1 MWVYYP
7 CFYIVIYVIY
17 VTYLGKNISFLF
29 YHPFCLKTSTNIN
42 SFFIFFADD
51 CPNCVDEHSGSLA
64 ASRWTMPLLK
74 LGEKRYYL
82 GIFFKVS
89 LLPVTL
95 IYLAE
100 PSTQLPFSLFP
111 FRTLSNYF
119 RARNFPALPSRTV
132 LRCIECQGTS
142 LVKVFRITVTLCWLR
157 YRKEACVIRER
168 EWNT

>member
-1 MWVYYP
+1 MYMYTVSAQI
-7 CFYIVIYVIY
+7 CEFIRRVVILLCDII
-17 VTYLGKNISFLF
+17 GESISLLF
-29 YHPFCLKTSTNIN
+29 YHLFCLKTSININ

-100 PSTQLPFSLFP
+100 PSTQPPSSLF
-111 FRTLSNYF
+111 LSF
-119 RARNFPALPSRTV
+119 SFSDFIKLFPS
-132 LRCIECQGTS
+132 S
-142 LVKVFRITVTLCWLR
+142 
-157 YRKEACVIRER
+157 
-168 EWNT
+168 